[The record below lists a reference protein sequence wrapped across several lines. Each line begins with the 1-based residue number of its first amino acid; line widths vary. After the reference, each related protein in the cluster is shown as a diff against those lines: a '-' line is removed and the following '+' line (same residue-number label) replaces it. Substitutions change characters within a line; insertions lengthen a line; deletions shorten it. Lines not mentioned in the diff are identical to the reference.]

1 MPNLPPSVAVFGPG
15 LMGGSLL
22 MALRQRSPQTK
33 LGVWA
38 RRCEAVEEVRSRGLL
53 DFGGTDAA
61 GVAADCDL
69 AVLCLPVERLAEL
82 AGAIKDALP
91 RHAVI
96 TDVGS
101 VKKFVVEE
109 MEGIFSRDGNFV
121 GSHPM
126 CGSEAAGLNAAQADL
141 YQGALCVVTP
151 TPRSRPEAVR
161 SVAALWRSVG
171 ARILELEP
179 AEHDRA
185 AAVISHV
192 PHLIAALLVELAA
205 RGKSEDRQ
213 LCAGGFRDTTRIAS
227 GSADLWTGILASN
240 RAEVIAALR
249 IFSDSVEEA
258 LEIMEKNDTA
268 SLQTLLVRA
277 AANRAEMLS
286 VP

>member
-1 MPNLPPSVAVFGPG
+1 MADLLPSIAVFGPG

-33 LGVWA
+33 LGAWA
-38 RRCEAVEEVRSRGLL
+38 RRAGAVEEVRARGLI

-61 GVAADCDL
+61 SVAARSDL
-69 AVLCLPVERLAEL
+69 AVLCLPVDRLAEV
-82 AGAIKDALP
+82 AEAIKDALP
-91 RHAVI
+91 PRAVI

-101 VKKFVVEE
+101 VKKSVVDQLEE
-109 MEGIFSRDGNFV
+109 TFARNGNFV

-126 CGSEAAGLNAAQADL
+126 CGSESAGLTAAYADL
-141 YQGALCVVTP
+141 YAGALCVVTP
-151 TPRSRPEAVR
+151 TPRSRAEAVR
-161 SVAALWRSVG
+161 SVKALWSSVG
-171 ARILELEP
+171 ARIHEMNP

-185 AAVISHV
+185 AASVSHV

-205 RGKSEDRQ
+205 RGTASARQ

-227 GSADLWTGILASN
+227 GSADLWTALLESN

-249 IFSDSVEEA
+249 TFAGSVDGVIEV
-258 LEIMEKNDTA
+258 IEKKDTA
-268 SLQTLLVRA
+268 SLRALLGRA

>member
-1 MPNLPPSVAVFGPG
+1 MLNLPPSVAVFGPG

-22 MALRQRSPQTK
+22 MALRQRSPQTQ

-38 RRCEAVEEVRSRGLL
+38 RRAEAVGEVRSRGLL

-61 GVAADCDL
+61 EVAADCDL
-69 AVLCLPVERLAEL
+69 AVLCLPVERLAEV
-82 AGAIKDALP
+82 AAAIKDALP
-91 RHAVI
+91 PRAVI

-109 MEGIFSRDGNFV
+109 MEKTFVRHGNFV

-126 CGSEAAGLNAAQADL
+126 CGSEAAGLTAANADL
-141 YQGALCVVTP
+141 YQGALCVLTP
-151 TPRSRPEAVR
+151 TPRSKPEALR
-161 SVAALWRSVG
+161 SVAALWCSVG
-171 ARILELEP
+171 ARILEMEP

-185 AAVISHV
+185 AAAVSHV

-205 RGKSEDRQ
+205 RGNTEARQ
-213 LCAGGFRDTTRIAS
+213 LCAGGFRDTTRIAA

-240 RAEVIAALR
+240 REEVIAALR
-249 IFSDSVEEA
+249 TFAGSVEEVIA
-258 LEIMEKNDTA
+258 IMEKNDTA

-286 VP
+286 IP